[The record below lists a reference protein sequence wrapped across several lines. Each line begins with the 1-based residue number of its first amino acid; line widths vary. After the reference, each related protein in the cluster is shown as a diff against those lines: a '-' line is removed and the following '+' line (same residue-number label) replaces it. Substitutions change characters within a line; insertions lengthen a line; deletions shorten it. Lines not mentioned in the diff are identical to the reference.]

1 MLKWVNFGFKGEVL
15 VEASK
20 QTPFLR
26 KRLHCQLI
34 HDLAENADG
43 ILGIRFLACAGNS
56 KPDIVRYPFLSH
68 LRSRGCRV
76 ATLAP
81 IYATVSREGVTSK
94 QYRSR

>member
-1 MLKWVNFGFKGEVL
+1 
-15 VEASK
+15 
-20 QTPFLR
+20 
-26 KRLHCQLI
+26 
-34 HDLAENADG
+34 
-43 ILGIRFLACAGNS
+43 
-56 KPDIVRYPFLSH
+56 VRYPFLSH